1 MTRRQIVLVGVVGA
15 VLVILYSLAVANGG
29 RSGQGDADSRHRGL
43 VGWLGSVVGDPPDAA
58 RGDLS
63 AGCLNGSTF
72 TVDGQ
77 CVLTVARSPRGA
89 RRIRLH
95 ASDPVRVDAPAP
107 QGAGHVTAD
116 VKAGADSAV
125 TVDGSGARITLTC
138 AAVRPCTVTL
148 R

>member
-1 MTRRQIVLVGVVGA
+1 MSRRQLILVGVVAA
-15 VLVILYSLAVANGG
+15 VLVVLYGLAAANGS
-29 RSGQGDADSRHRGL
+29 RSGQGGPESREGGI
-43 VGWLGSVVGDPPDAA
+43 VGWLGTMVGQPADAA

-77 CVLTVARSPRGA
+77 CVLTVARSSRGT

-95 ASDPVRVDAPAP
+95 AVDAVSVNAPAP
-107 QGAGHVTAD
+107 QGAGPVTAD
-116 VKAGADSAV
+116 LKAGSDTSV

-138 AAVRPCTVTL
+138 AGARPCTVTL
-148 R
+148 P